1 MKKNADRF
9 VHAVFC
15 DDIRQEVGGKV
26 SLMGC
31 YQGDLLVSFMPV
43 ALPKLCVFATI
54 STPVE
59 RPLKTLK
66 VRVMQ
71 DETEL
76 VSLDVPAD
84 DMNKAVPRAEDGVT
98 RILANTVIVFTPF
111 AVAVPT
117 AIRVMVDTEEGEI
130 IGPRLRIRTMPEQA
144 TAISAEAAESG
155 RKTRKTPA
163 KKPTTRR
170 ASST

>member
-31 YQGDLLVSFMPV
+31 YQGDLLVPFMPV

-84 DMNKAVPRAEDGVT
+84 DMNKVVPQAEDGVT
-98 RILANTVIVFTPF
+98 RILANTVIVFSPF

-144 TAISAEAAESG
+144 TDSELKASEA
-155 RKTRKTPA
+155 PA

-170 ASST
+170 KASK

>member
-1 MKKNADRF
+1 MKNVDRF

-15 DDIRQEVGGKV
+15 DDIRQEMGGKV

-31 YQGDLLVSFMPV
+31 YQGDLFVPFLPV

-54 STPVE
+54 STPVG
-59 RPLKTLK
+59 RPLKLLK

-84 DMNKAVPRAEDGVT
+84 DMKQTILQAEDGVT
-98 RILANTVIVFTPF
+98 RILANAVMVFSPF
-111 AVAVPT
+111 AVAAPT

-130 IGPRLRIRTMPEQA
+130 IGPRLRIKTMPDQA
-144 TAISAEAAESG
+144 VATPVEATNSELKASEV
-155 RKTRKTPA
+155 PA

-170 ASST
+170 KSQK

>member
-31 YQGDLLVSFMPV
+31 YQGDLFVPFMPV
-43 ALPKLCVFATI
+43 ALPKLCVFVTV
-54 STPVE
+54 STPVG

-71 DETEL
+71 EETEL
-76 VSLDVPAD
+76 VSIDVLEE
-84 DMNKAVPRAEDGVT
+84 DMKKVVLPFDDGVT
-98 RILANTVIVFTPF
+98 RILANAVMVFSSF
-111 AVAVPT
+111 AVAAPT
-117 AIRVMVDTEEGEI
+117 AIRVMVDTEEGEM
-130 IGPRLRIRTMPEQA
+130 IGPRLRIKTMPEQA
-144 TAISAEAAESG
+144 TAGPVKATDSELKVSEA
-155 RKTRKTPA
+155 PA
-163 KKPTTRR
+163 KKPTGRR
-170 ASST
+170 KAAK